1 MTSAER
7 TKLAGVATG
16 ATANATDAALRDRA
30 THTGTQAAN
39 TISDFAAS
47 VRAQIEAALLAGANV
62 TITPAGS
69 GATRTLSIAAT
80 SGGGGG
86 GSALSGTAVLSV
98 PGPKGRLEWVQ
109 TFAAVGVLPT
119 SRIVLSLAGEAD
131 SAENDPELLDVLSL
145 WGTPATG
152 EITIGAT
159 FGAQVSGPVTVNWSA
174 F

>member
-1 MTSAER
+1 MSTPTTIIEVQPPPIIVVESV
-7 TKLAGVATG
+7 AGEFIG
-16 ATANATDAALRDRA
+16 PQGPPGPEGPP
-30 THTGTQAAN
+30 GT
-39 TISDFAAS
+39 
-47 VRAQIEAALLAGANV
+47 
-62 TITPAGS
+62 
-69 GATRTLSIAAT
+69 
-80 SGGGGG
+80 G

-98 PGPKGRLEWVQ
+98 PAPAGRLEWAQ